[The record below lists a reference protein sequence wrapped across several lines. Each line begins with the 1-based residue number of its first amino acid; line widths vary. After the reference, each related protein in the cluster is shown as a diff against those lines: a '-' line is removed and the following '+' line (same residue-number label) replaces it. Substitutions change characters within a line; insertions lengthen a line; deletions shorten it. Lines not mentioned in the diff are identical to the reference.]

1 MGNMTLLKGVVMMI
15 MEAKIQMATQV
26 SRQEWVRLK
35 ILDKLGRVL
44 T

>member
-1 MGNMTLLKGVVMMI
+1 MGNMTLLKGVAMMI

-26 SRQEWVRLK
+26 NRQEWVRLK